1 MYEFVLLVVA
11 NKLDYHEYSLRW
23 KEPCDWADWTLH
35 PWMKHKR
42 LQIILILCSYVVV
55 RYDTLIS
62 ILFWKSVW
70 VRNPF
75 VLSIHGIT

>member
-1 MYEFVLLVVA
+1 
-11 NKLDYHEYSLRW
+11 
-23 KEPCDWADWTLH
+23 
-35 PWMKHKR
+35 MKHKR